1 MVGWVAGI
9 FSGTVYVQIWE
20 ERVKIALIGSG
31 RIYDERP
38 YIAIACSEKKSIVK
52 AVGNEAYSLMGTPG
66 LDVTNPFSHPRLL
79 VNGFQRAEKVL
90 QHGIRQVCEAKLFQP
105 SPIVV
110 VHPREKLDGGITD
123 IECRLFRELAIGAGA
138 REVRLHVGDELAIS
152 NFSLGDVNEPSII

>member
-1 MVGWVAGI
+1 MIGWMTGI

-20 ERVKIALIGSG
+20 ERVKIALTGSS

-38 YIAIACSEKKSIVK
+38 YIAITRNEKKPVIK
-52 AVGNEAYSLMGTPG
+52 AIGNEAYSLIGTPD

-79 VNGFQRAEKVL
+79 VNGFEKAEKVL
-90 QHGIRQVCEAKLFQP
+90 QHGIRRVCEARLFQP

-123 IECRLFRELAIGAGA
+123 IECRLFRELALGAGA
-138 REVRLHVGDELAIS
+138 REVHIHVGDELAIS
-152 NFSLGDVNEPSII
+152 SFSLEDVKEPTII